1 MIDYP
6 ILESNGI
13 VVDKNK
19 YSITIDGKEIYLTRL
34 LFEVLHFFVSHPNK
48 IITRDDFLD
57 SVWKNNY
64 VGERTVDVHIKKLRN
79 IIGKNKIETINKIG
93 YIWKSN

>member
-1 MIDYP
+1 MINYP

-19 YSITIDGKEIYLTRL
+19 YSITMDGKEIYLTRL